1 MKIYKSYT
9 LKNILNIFIFLLSL
23 FILLIFSKDN
33 FSSVKD
39 SVSIFISSIIPS
51 LFPFIFFTEFILTTD
66 ILNSIQNSTGK
77 LFAKIFG
84 ISKKASPAIITGFL
98 CGFPMGAKTVANLY
112 LKGDISKK
120 EAIKLLFFIN
130 NCNPAFILSTIG
142 IGILYNIKLGILL
155 AISHYLASIIIG
167 IFFFRKSSLD
177 IIHEKDLKLNTLNKN
192 NYIKDKNIFEII
204 KKCIK
209 NTFFTLSMILGFM
222 ILFNLL
228 FSTIS
233 KFLHLLNV
241 SENIISVVS
250 GMFEVTCGISN
261 VYNSSLS
268 FDIKLLSISFLLG
281 FSGLCIICQIYST
294 ISEYN
299 FSFKKLLISKFLH
312 GILSMLITYI
322 FIKYTNIFYSETINV
337 YSSNDQNIREY
348 YVSNMKLS
356 YLFSTVLIISFLFIY
371 YLIRKKVAHKNIGY
385 KKEGG

>member
-9 LKNILNIFIFLLSL
+9 LKNILNIFVFLIFL

-33 FSSVKD
+33 FNSVKN

-51 LFPFIFFTEFILTTD
+51 LFPFIFFTEFIINTD
-66 ILNSIQNSTGK
+66 ILSSIQNATGNF
-77 LFAKIFG
+77 FAKIFG
-84 ISKKASPAIITGFL
+84 ISKKGAPAIITGFL
-98 CGFPMGAKTVANLY
+98 CGFPMGAKTVATLY
-112 LKGDISKK
+112 SKDDISKK
-120 EAIKLLFFIN
+120 EAIKLLWFIN

-142 IGILYNIKLGILL
+142 IGILYNIKFGILL
-155 AISHYLASIIIG
+155 AISHYLSSIIIG

-177 IIHEKDLKLNTLNKN
+177 IIHEKDVKLNSLNKN
-192 NYIKDKNIFEII
+192 SYIKDHNFFEII

-228 FSTIS
+228 FSTLS
-233 KFLHLLNV
+233 KLLNLL
-241 SENIISVVS
+241 NISDNITSILS
-250 GMFEVTCGISN
+250 GIFEVTCGISN
-261 VYNSSLS
+261 VYNSSLN
-268 FDIKLLSISFLLG
+268 FDIKLLAISFLLG

-322 FIKYTNIFYSETINV
+322 FIKYTNIFKFESINV
-337 YSSNDQNIREY
+337 YSSIDQSIREY
-348 YVSNMKLS
+348 YVSNMKLA
-356 YLFSTVLIISFLFIY
+356 YLFSTFLIISFLFIY